1 MKKIII
7 SPEQSLTFSDYFKL
21 RARTEDILEYFG
33 YQKINEILHLEQSS
47 IEMPMF
53 NYLSSQIDDHLLHI
67 SLENEITR
75 REFLIAP
82 VLSFVRQLTNAKLSS
97 EYWFEVTHQLKG
109 SLDYYLRREQDL
121 LVVEAKNADL
131 TRAFAQLAVELI
143 AVDQAEETDKQI
155 IYGAVSTGQEW
166 QFGRLDRANKTFYQ
180 GINIYVIPNNLEE
193 LVRILIEILERKH

>member
-1 MKKIII
+1 MKKLVI

-21 RARTEDILEYFG
+21 RARTEEILEYFG
-33 YQKINEILHLEQSS
+33 YKKVNEFLNFQPSI

-53 NYLSSQIDDHLLHI
+53 DYLSSQIEDHLIHI

-82 VLSFVRQLTNAKLSS
+82 ILSFVRHLTHAKLNS
-97 EYWFEVTHQLKG
+97 EYWFEVSHQLKG
-109 SLDYYLRREQDL
+109 SLDYYLRRESEL

-131 TRAFAQLAVELI
+131 NRAFAQLAVELV
-143 AVDQAEETDKQI
+143 ALDQAEETDKEI

-166 QFGRLDRANKTFYQ
+166 QFGKLNRTNKTFYQ
-180 GINIYVIPNNLEE
+180 GVNVFVLPNNLEE
-193 LVRILIEILERKH
+193 ILRILIGILESK

>member
-1 MKKIII
+1 MKKLII

-21 RARTEDILEYFG
+21 RARTEEILEYFG
-33 YQKINEILHLEQSS
+33 YKKVNEKMHLEKSA

-53 NYLSSQIDDHLLHI
+53 DYLNSQIEEHLIHI

-82 VLSFVRQLTNAKLSS
+82 ILSFVRRITEAKLNS
-97 EYWFEVTHQLKG
+97 EYWFEISHQLKG
-109 SLDYYLRREQDL
+109 SLDYYLRRENDL

-131 TRAFAQLAVELI
+131 TRAFAQLAVELV
-143 AVDQAEETDKQI
+143 ALDQADETKKDV

-166 QFGRLDRANKTFYQ
+166 QFGKLDRISKTFHQ
-180 GINIYVIPNNLEE
+180 GIDVYVLPNNLEE
-193 LVRILIEILERKH
+193 ILRILIAILKD

>member
-1 MKKIII
+1 MKKLEI

-21 RARTEDILEYFG
+21 RARTEEILEYFG
-33 YQKINEILHLEQSS
+33 YKKVNEFLNFQPSI

-53 NYLSSQIDDHLLHI
+53 DYLSSQIEDHLIHI

-82 VLSFVRQLTNAKLSS
+82 ILSFVRHLTHAKLNS
-97 EYWFEVTHQLKG
+97 EYWFEVSHQLKG
-109 SLDYYLRREQDL
+109 SLDYYLRRESEL

-131 TRAFAQLAVELI
+131 NRAFAQLAVELV
-143 AVDQAEETDKQI
+143 ALDQAEETDKEI

-166 QFGRLDRANKTFYQ
+166 QFGKLNRTNKTFYQ
-180 GINIYVIPNNLEE
+180 GVNVFVLPNNLEE
-193 LVRILIEILERKH
+193 ILRILIGILESK